1 MEIEVKGHSG
11 CSVNII
17 REGKKLFI
25 IKGTN
30 DSKYVSRL
38 EKQALKQKQ
47 ASELE
52 YQFVR
57 VPLIYDIEKG
67 NSSLSIKMEY
77 VYSKNYIEHFEA
89 AGFEQI
95 EYFINAMKL
104 FLEKE
109 ISHSPIQSVSKV
121 IIKNKFDDVKQ
132 RIESNLLLNS
142 DSIINNILLKSQEIF
157 NDLPEVLHLPVGK
170 CHGDLTFS
178 NILFNGNNCYL
189 IDFLDSFIESPI
201 MDMVK
206 LRQDSAHRW
215 STLMFTGVYD
225 EIRLKI
231 VSDKIDEELTNYFSG
246 YEWYTLY
253 YKPFQIMNFLRIL
266 QYAKEEKVIN
276 YLKAI
281 LIELLK

>member
-17 REGKKLFI
+17 REGKKLLI
-25 IKGTN
+25 IKETN
-30 DSKYVSRL
+30 DCKYVSRL
-38 EKQALKQKQ
+38 EKQAIKQKQ
-47 ASELE
+47 ASEFE

-57 VPLIYDIEKG
+57 VPLIYDIQKG
-67 NSSLSIKMEY
+67 DSSLLIKMEY

-109 ISHSPIQSVSKV
+109 ISHSPIQSVSKAV
-121 IIKNKFDDVKQ
+121 INNKFNDVKQ
-132 RIESNLLLNS
+132 KIESNSLLNS
-142 DSIINNILLKSQEIF
+142 DSIINNILLQSQYIF
-157 NDLPEVLHLPVGK
+157 NELPEVLNLPVGK

-206 LRQDSAHRW
+206 LRQDSAYRW
-215 STLMFTGVYD
+215 STLMYTGVYD

-231 VSDKIDEELTNYFSG
+231 VSDKIDEELTNYFSR
-246 YEWYTLY
+246 YEWYLLY
-253 YKPFQIMNFLRIL
+253 YRSFQIMNFLRIL

-276 YLKAI
+276 YLKTI